1 MGLKINYANYYN
13 VKIKEYD
20 FKSNYTDCYIVSFVE
35 NQFILNDDILYI
47 DKECLFPDYLI
58 GNIHAINGISY
69 DVRYDIVS
77 FYVSNNIEFDWFNNV
92 YYHSNINSES
102 KIITVDLAYNNNNNK
117 NDMRKFCIY
126 RFSRRYIFILSS
138 LDMVNILIKI
148 NNKFFKEL
156 LKDRLN
162 ANKSFIKLL

>member
-1 MGLKINYANYYN
+1 MQIKINYANYYN

-20 FKSNYTDCYIVSFVE
+20 FKSNYKDCYIVSFVE

-47 DKECLFPDYLI
+47 NKECLFPNYLI

-77 FYVSNNIEFDWFNNV
+77 FYVTNNIQFDWFNNV

-102 KIITVDLAYNNNNNK
+102 QKITVDLAYNNK
-117 NDMRKFCIY
+117 NDMRKFCID
-126 RFSRRYIFILSS
+126 RFSRRYFFILGS
-138 LDMVNILIKI
+138 LDIVNILIKI

-162 ANKSFIKLL
+162 VNKSFIKLL